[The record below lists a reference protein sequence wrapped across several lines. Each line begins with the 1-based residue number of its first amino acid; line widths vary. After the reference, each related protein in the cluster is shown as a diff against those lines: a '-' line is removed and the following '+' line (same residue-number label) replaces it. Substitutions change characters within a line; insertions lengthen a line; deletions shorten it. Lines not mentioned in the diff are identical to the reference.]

1 MKRDLTVP
9 AAFIRERLGAERRSA
24 LLLLLALG
32 VVFAVGS
39 SPGRFHL
46 WTGDHGDVTLNCL
59 THAANLSP
67 EHGLRRFYYQF
78 LNSAGEHVY
87 DAYNP
92 LLPYETASPTSL
104 PIGGILLVRAAV
116 KAFPDNLAAQ
126 FRAARTLMLAFFAAA
141 VVAAYLALARLT
153 ASPSIALAAT
163 LLAFSSFGTLHYAD
177 MVGTEGSPDLF
188 AVMLTFH
195 GLVVFVQERRWPGLL
210 AKIFVAVLI
219 GWHVFALLLAFVVLG
234 LAAQWLRGHGGLLRR
249 TTRLLRSRHLLLGAI
264 ALSLGGAVLALN
276 FAMEIAAAASE
287 GSLARGIPSRTPAEG
302 SLARGTPSRTP
313 AEGSFARGSPSRT
326 PAEGSFAK
334 DAEEQAF
341 VVPYTAWL
349 GAERERPQRAET
361 TLEKLPSY
369 RSMARAV
376 GWDPHAK
383 EWSVPSFAWAPLLE
397 LLLNRAGRASIP
409 YAVERAGRLL
419 FGSPPAGGVQAH
431 RGVAD
436 LASGKQLPTLPV
448 DDSAAR
454 RDDAGSRSL
463 AKAVFW
469 WGVVVFVATAIG
481 MAFVRHR
488 ILWATLAGC
497 GFCWGALVNVSA
509 SHPYEGMFLV
519 GLPLALCSLVLVY
532 ARWLLQRH
540 RLSERWIDACAGAA
554 FLVFALSGM
563 QVGQLAAEGEETSHF
578 QALLAD
584 MEAVRHAAPEGAI
597 MIGHTFSRGEMRYLT
612 VDRVLLH
619 ALNGRQRPRADF
631 VLARARLA
639 DAGLLTPE
647 NRFIFLYDRAAY
659 DARYATLGDPLFET
673 ANGWK
678 VHFMDN
684 RLVVTSGEACDARQ
698 GYEREPALFVESFPT
713 SRRVAPFYYY
723 DAPPLARR
731 TEFGFRESG
740 FEVAGRCVAEVAP
753 PAYDVGRLRIGQFVP
768 GEGTVW
774 SATLSLALGRLRS
787 LAGGMP

>member
-1 MKRDLTVP
+1 M
-9 AAFIRERLGAERRSA
+9 
-24 LLLLLALG
+24 
-32 VVFAVGS
+32 
-39 SPGRFHL
+39 
-46 WTGDHGDVTLNCL
+46 
-59 THAANLSP
+59 
-67 EHGLRRFYYQF
+67 
-78 LNSAGEHVY
+78 
-87 DAYNP
+87 
-92 LLPYETASPTSL
+92 
-104 PIGGILLVRAAV
+104 
-116 KAFPDNLAAQ
+116 
-126 FRAARTLMLAFFAAA
+126 
-141 VVAAYLALARLT
+141 
-153 ASPSIALAAT
+153 
-163 LLAFSSFGTLHYAD
+163 
-177 MVGTEGSPDLF
+177 
-188 AVMLTFH
+188 
-195 GLVVFVQERRWPGLL
+195 
-210 AKIFVAVLI
+210 
-219 GWHVFALLLAFVVLG
+219 
-234 LAAQWLRGHGGLLRR
+234 
-249 TTRLLRSRHLLLGAI
+249 
-264 ALSLGGAVLALN
+264 
-276 FAMEIAAAASE
+276 
-287 GSLARGIPSRTPAEG
+287 
-302 SLARGTPSRTP
+302 
-313 AEGSFARGSPSRT
+313 
-326 PAEGSFAK
+326 
-334 DAEEQAF
+334 
-341 VVPYTAWL
+341 
-349 GAERERPQRAET
+349 
-361 TLEKLPSY
+361 
-369 RSMARAV
+369 
-376 GWDPHAK
+376 
-383 EWSVPSFAWAPLLE
+383 
-397 LLLNRAGRASIP
+397 
-409 YAVERAGRLL
+409 

-431 RGVAD
+431 RGVTD

-448 DDSAAR
+448 DASAGR

-481 MAFVRHR
+481 VAFVRHR

-532 ARWLLQRH
+532 TRWLLQRH
-540 RLSERWIDACAGAA
+540 GLSERWIDACAGAA

-619 ALNGRQRPRADF
+619 ALNGRQRARADF
-631 VLARARLA
+631 VLSRVRLA
-639 DAGLLTPE
+639 GAGLLTPE
-647 NRFIFLYDRAAY
+647 NRFIFLYDRTAY
-659 DARYATLGDPLFET
+659 DARYATLGDPLFEA

-678 VHFMDN
+678 VHFVDD

-731 TEFGFRESG
+731 TEFGFRKSG

-774 SATLSLALGRLRS
+774 SATLSLAPGRLRS

>member
-1 MKRDLTVP
+1 MVGLRT
-9 AAFIRERLGAERRSA
+9 ASAERRSA

-78 LNSAGEHVY
+78 LNSAGERVY

-116 KAFPDNLAAQ
+116 KAFPHDLAAQ

-141 VVAAYLALARLT
+141 LVAAYLALKRLT
-153 ASPSIALAAT
+153 ANSSVALAAT

-195 GLVVFVQERRWPGLL
+195 GLVAFVQERRWPGLL
-210 AKIFVAVLI
+210 AKIFAAALI
-219 GWHVFALLLAFVVLG
+219 GWHVFALLAPFVVLG
-234 LAAQWLRGHGGLLRR
+234 LAAQWLRGHGGPLRR

-276 FAMEIAAAASE
+276 FAIEIAAAA
-287 GSLARGIPSRTPAEG
+287 AEG
-302 SLARGTPSRTP
+302 SLL
-313 AEGSFARGSPSRT
+313 ARGSPSRS
-326 PAEGSFAK
+326 PAEGSLLARGSPSRSPAEGSLLARGSPSRSPAEGSWPE
-334 DAEEQAF
+334 DAEQVF
-341 VVPYTAWL
+341 VMPRTAWL
-349 GAERERPQRAET
+349 GAEHGHPQRIET

-376 GWDPHAK
+376 GWDPHAR
-383 EWSVPSFAWAPLLE
+383 EWSDHSFAWAPLLE

-409 YAVERAGRLL
+409 YSVERAGRFL
-419 FGSPPAGGVQAH
+419 FGSPPAGVVQAH

-436 LASGKQLPTLPV
+436 LASGKQLPALPV
-448 DDSAAR
+448 DATAAR
-454 RDDAGSRSL
+454 RDDASSGDL

-469 WGVVVFVATAIG
+469 WGVAVFVATAIG
-481 MAFVRHR
+481 VAFARHR
-488 ILWATLAGC
+488 ILWATLAGS
-497 GFCWGALVNVSA
+497 GFCWGVMVNVSA

-519 GLPLALCSLVLVY
+519 GLPLSLFSLVLVY

-540 RLSERWIDACAGAA
+540 GLSERWIDACAGAA
-554 FLVFALSGM
+554 LLVFALSGT
-563 QVGQLAAEGEETSHF
+563 QVGQLAEGEEASHF

-612 VDRVLLH
+612 IDRVLLH
-619 ALNGRQRPRADF
+619 ALNGRQRARADF
-631 VLARARLA
+631 VLSRARLA
-639 DAGLLTPE
+639 GAGLLTPE
-647 NRFIFLYDRAAY
+647 NRFIFLYDRTAY
-659 DARYATLGDPLFET
+659 DARYATLGDPRFEA
-673 ANGWK
+673 ANGWN
-678 VHFMDN
+678 VHFTGN
-684 RLVVTSGEACDARQ
+684 RLVVASGKACDARQ

-713 SRRVAPFYYY
+713 SRRVAPFFYY

-731 TEFGFRESG
+731 TEFGLRESG
-740 FEVAGRCVAEVAP
+740 FEVAGRCVAEVAL
-753 PAYDVGRLRIGQFVP
+753 PAYDVDRLRVGQFVP
-768 GEGTVW
+768 GKDAVW
-774 SATLSLALGRLRS
+774 SATLSLAPGRLPGR
-787 LAGGMP
+787 AGAPP